1 MMRAIGFVIVLY
13 AVAHLLSDAFTAF
26 ENAAV
31 ATFETVQIAAVIS
44 KHHLLEE
51 AN

>member
-13 AVAHLLSDAFTAF
+13 AVSHLLSDAFMAF
-26 ENAAV
+26 EDAAV
-31 ATFETVQIAAVIS
+31 ATFETVHVAADIS

-51 AN
+51 AR